1 MANRNGSASGMR
13 KTLTS
18 KAFESKGNIISKKF
32 HLHVFSQQ
40 MRKLLVG
47 PHSTAPRPLLLIGV
61 THHKP
66 SGLEKKGR
74 SSSNSLQEV
83 QSLFIFQQ
91 RTLQVRVILLSPWMI
106 IQPIREEQ
114 QSVESKGCCLRLSCG
129 KISGSGVLLLTL
141 ISCVTLGKSVACL
154 LASVSPL

>member
-1 MANRNGSASGMR
+1 MRELEGEWKAPSQKNISHIRPELANRNGSASGMR

-18 KAFESKGNIISKKF
+18 KAFESKGNIITKKF
-32 HLHVFSQQ
+32 HPHVFSQQ

-74 SSSNSLQEV
+74 SSSNSLQKV
-83 QSLFIFQQ
+83 QSLSFN
-91 RTLQVRVILLSPWMI
+91 
-106 IQPIREEQ
+106 
-114 QSVESKGCCLRLSCG
+114 KGLYRSE
-129 KISGSGVLLLTL
+129 
-141 ISCVTLGKSVACL
+141 
-154 LASVSPL
+154 